1 MTKSDYYLRDVW
13 EYIIRKELWNITQT
27 DNAVYPLK
35 WYIDTGRASAEFL
48 RRMYAIR
55 PFLIGRLLVR
65 ASREHATVD
74 ETVTLIKNKIGME
87 DEI

>member
-1 MTKSDYYLRDVW
+1 MTRSDYYLREVW
-13 EYIIRKELWNITQT
+13 EYIMRKELWNITQT

-55 PFLIGRLLVR
+55 PFLIGRR
-65 ASREHATVD
+65 
-74 ETVTLIKNKIGME
+74 LIKAAKE
-87 DEI
+87 HYTTDEAVQLVKELVWKEG